1 MQVLRR
7 WAMDPPPDVRLL
19 VVVDRAVAVYSGM
32 VPGFVAGD
40 YAMHELEIDVLPLA
54 RRAGAGV
61 ILAAATDLDPVRREI
76 ALEGRPPIR
85 FDLASLDVGSTVR
98 GLDLPGVAEH
108 ALRTRPIGDFVR
120 EVDARVER
128 LAEAGGAPRVLIVGG
143 GAAGSEL
150 AFTLDA
156 RLRARGLAPRI
167 AVISGAS
174 ELLEGMPE
182 RARRRLAREA
192 ARRGIELLPER
203 RVVRVE
209 KGAVLTTR
217 IVDGP
222 GPEVRPDRRGDVG
235 PASTPSPG
243 AGEDRTESLE
253 ADLVVWA
260 TGAAPHAFPR
270 GAMTSEPDAGA
281 GWVLGGDAA
290 GDADAMI
297 GTDPEAEPRGAL
309 VRDERGFLAIRETLQ
324 AVGHDAVFAVGDCA
338 RLVDH
343 PWVPRAGVYAVR
355 QGPVLERNL
364 RAWLAGRP
372 LERYVPQRD
381 FLALLHLGQGRALAS
396 KWGRAA
402 AGAPLLWLKDRID
415 RRFMRRFQV
424 LDPQGHPTPELA
436 ELGAMGRV
444 GAEGEGEG
452 EDPEMACGGCAAK
465 LGADALEAALSAL
478 PPAPPDETVLLGVV
492 DRRDVGATRDESGR
506 TTLHN
511 VDVIR
516 AFCDDP
522 WLVGRVAARNAL
534 GDLEVC
540 GGRPRH
546 AQAVVGLPEQEPRLA
561 REILFQALSGIRSV
575 LDDEGV
581 SLLGGHTTIGDAL
594 TIGLAVTGEG
604 PGGDGGDC
612 PTRLRPREGDAILL
626 TRPLGTGVVLAA
638 DMRGLARSDWL
649 QATWA
654 SMLRGHA
661 VVARLVRESALQA
674 ATDVT
679 GFGLAGHL
687 LSLLRGTPLCAR
699 LASDTIP
706 LLPGAELLW
715 RDGLRSSAHPAN
727 RAAFGARI
735 AGASELDEAWL
746 FDPQT
751 AGGALLLVSPDRLTA
766 CDEAFDAA
774 GEPRPARI
782 GRLFAEPDDQPR
794 IEIHAAT
801 LPRP

>member
-1 MQVLRR
+1 VQVLRR

-76 ALEGRPPIR
+76 ALEDRPPIR
-85 FDLASLDVGSTVR
+85 FDVASLDVGSTVR

-108 ALRTRPIGDFVR
+108 ALCTRPIGDFVR
-120 EVDARVER
+120 EVDDRIER
-128 LAEAGGAPRVLIVGG
+128 LAKAGARPRVLIVGG

-156 RLRARGLAPRI
+156 RLRARGLAPQI
-167 AVISGAS
+167 TVVSGAA

-192 ARRGIELLPER
+192 ARRGIDLLPER
-203 RVVRVE
+203 RVIRVE

-217 IVDGP
+217 IRDDSGPTSRPPSGDG
-222 GPEVRPDRRGDVG
+222 E
-235 PASTPSPG
+235 A
-243 AGEDRTESLE
+243 RTECLE

-260 TGAAPHAFPR
+260 TGAAPHAFPLDETD
-270 GAMTSEPDAGA
+270 GHLGGEAG
-281 GWVLGGDAA
+281 GTLGGDPA
-290 GDADAMI
+290 GDADRAI
-297 GTDPEAEPRGAL
+297 GADPDTEAGTAL
-309 VRDERGFLAIRETLQ
+309 VRDDRGFLAIRETLQ
-324 AVGHDAVFAVGDCA
+324 AVGHDTVFAVGDCA

-364 RAWLAGRP
+364 RAWLAGRS

-424 LDPQGHPTPELA
+424 LDREGHPTPGLA
-436 ELGAMGRV
+436 ELGAMGGR
-444 GAEGEGEG
+444 GDDDDEA
-452 EDPEMACGGCAAK
+452 DEMACGGCAAK
-465 LGADALEAALSAL
+465 LGATALEAALSAL
-478 PPAPPDETVLLGVV
+478 PPAPPDETVLLGVA
-492 DRRDVGATRDESGR
+492 DRRDVGATRDERGR

-546 AQAVVGLPEQEPRLA
+546 AQAVIGLPEQEPRLA
-561 REILFQALSGIRSV
+561 REILLQALSGIRSV
-575 LDDEGV
+575 LDAAGV
-581 SLLGGHTTIGDAL
+581 SLVGGHTTIGDTL

-604 PGGDGGDC
+604 PAPGTWPARPG
-612 PTRLRPREGDAILL
+612 PREGDAILL

-649 QATWA
+649 QATWT
-654 SMLRGHA
+654 SMLRDHA
-661 VVARLVRESALQA
+661 VVARLVRASEVQA

-687 LSLLRGTPLCAR
+687 LSLLRGTHLCAR
-699 LASDTIP
+699 LASDAIP
-706 LLPGAELLW
+706 LLPGAERLW
-715 RDGLRSSAHPAN
+715 QDGLRSTAHPAN
-727 RAAFGARI
+727 HAAFGARVS
-735 AGASELDEAWL
+735 GASELDRAWL

-751 AGGALLLVSPDRLTA
+751 AGGGLLLASPDRLTA
-766 CDEAFDAA
+766 CDAAFEAA
-774 GEPRPARI
+774 GEPRPTRI
-782 GRLFAEPDDQPR
+782 GRLFAAPDGEPR
-794 IEIHAAT
+794 IEIEAAT

>member
-61 ILAAATDLDPVRREI
+61 IMAAATDLDPVRHEI

-85 FDLASLDVGSTVR
+85 FDVASLDVGSTVR

-108 ALRTRPIGDFVR
+108 ALCTRPIGDFVR

-128 LAEAGGAPRVLIVGG
+128 LTEAGGAPRVLIVGG

-156 RLRARGLAPRI
+156 RLRARGLTPRV
-167 AVISGAS
+167 AVVSGDS
-174 ELLEGMPE
+174 EPLEGMPA
-182 RARRRLAREA
+182 RARRCLAREA
-192 ARRGIELLPER
+192 AHRGIDLLPER

-209 KGAVLTTR
+209 KRTVLTTW
-217 IVDGP
+217 IADDP
-222 GPEVRPDRRGDVG
+222 NPEAHPEWRGDAG
-235 PASTPSPG
+235 PPPRPKPAD
-243 AGEDRTESLE
+243 GEDRTESLE

-260 TGAAPHAFPR
+260 TGAAPHAFP
-270 GAMTSEPDAGA
+270 
-281 GWVLGGDAA
+281 LGGMGRQSGSESAA
-290 GDADAMI
+290 G
-297 GTDPEAEPRGAL
+297 PSSAL
-309 VRDERGFLAIRETLQ
+309 MRDDRGFLAIRETLQ

-372 LERYVPQRD
+372 LERHVPQRD
-381 FLALLHLGQGRALAS
+381 FLALLNLGQGRALAS

-424 LDPQGHPTPELA
+424 LDQEGHPTPELA
-436 ELGAMGRV
+436 ELGAMRGR
-444 GAEGEGEG
+444 GADGEVNGEV
-452 EDPEMACGGCAAK
+452 EEMVCGGCAAK

-478 PPAPPDETVLLGVV
+478 PAAPPDETVLLGVG
-492 DRRDVGATRDESGR
+492 DRGDVGATRDEGGR

-534 GDLEVC
+534 SDLEVC

-546 AQAVVGLPEQEPRLA
+546 AQAVIGLPEQEPRLA

-575 LDDEGV
+575 LDAEGV

-604 PGGDGGDC
+604 PSAGAWPAHPG
-612 PTRLRPREGDAILL
+612 PREGDAILL

-654 SMLRGHA
+654 SMLRDHA
-661 VVARLVRESALQA
+661 VVARLVCESALQA

-687 LSLLRGTPLCAR
+687 LSLLRGTRLGAR
-699 LASDTIP
+699 LARDAIP

-715 RDGLRSSAHPAN
+715 RDGLRSTAHPAN
-727 RAAFGARI
+727 RAAFAARV

-751 AGGALLLVSPDRLTA
+751 AGGGLLLVSPDRVAT
-766 CDEAFDAA
+766 CDEAFEAA

-782 GRLFAEPDDQPR
+782 GRLIADPDRGPR
-794 IEIHAAT
+794 IEIEAAT

>member
-1 MQVLRR
+1 VQVLRR

-19 VVVDRAVAVYSGM
+19 VVVDRAVAIYSGM

-54 RRAGAGV
+54 RRARAGV

-85 FDLASLDVGSTVR
+85 FDVASLDVGSTVR

-108 ALRTRPIGDFVR
+108 ALCTRPIGDFVR
-120 EVDARVER
+120 EVDARVES
-128 LAEAGGAPRVLIVGG
+128 LAEAGGAPRVLVVGG

-156 RLRARGLAPRI
+156 RLRTHGLAPRI
-167 AVISGAS
+167 TVVSGDS
-174 ELLEGMPE
+174 ELLAGMPL

-209 KGAVLTTR
+209 QGAVITTR
-217 IVDGP
+217 LAEAP
-222 GPEVRPDRRGDVG
+222 GPAPRPES
-235 PASTPSPG
+235 PAAAFGAARADPG
-243 AGEDRTESLE
+243 EGAERLESLE

-260 TGAAPHAFPR
+260 TGAAPHAFPLGELGR
-270 GAMTSEPDAGA
+270 GSGRDPVAGPGA
-281 GWVLGGDAA
+281 APGGAP
-290 GDADAMI
+290 G
-297 GTDPEAEPRGAL
+297 GAL
-309 VRDERGFLAIRETLQ
+309 VRGDRGFLAIRDTLQ
-324 AVGHDAVFAVGDCA
+324 TVGHDAVFAVGDCA
-338 RLVDH
+338 LLVDH

-355 QGPVLERNL
+355 QGPVLEHNL

-402 AGAPLLWLKDRID
+402 VGTPLLWLKDRID

-424 LDPQGHPTPELA
+424 LDREGHPTPELA
-436 ELGAMGRV
+436 ELGAMGGR
-444 GAEGEGEG
+444 GADDGA
-452 EDPEMACGGCAAK
+452 DEMACGGCAAK
-465 LGADALEAALSAL
+465 LGADALEAALGAL
-478 PPAPPDETVLLGVV
+478 PAAPPDDTVLLGVA
-492 DRRDVGATRDESGR
+492 DRGDVGATRNASGR

-522 WLVGRVAARNAL
+522 WQVGRVAARNAL
-534 GDLEVC
+534 ADLEVC

-546 AQAVVGLPEQEPRLA
+546 ALAVVGLPEQETRLA
-561 REILFQALSGIRSV
+561 RETLLQALSGIRSI
-575 LDDEGV
+575 LDAQGV

-594 TIGLAVTGEG
+594 TVGLAVTGEG
-604 PGGDGGDC
+604 PAGDGEGEGGDGGAW
-612 PTRLRPREGDAILL
+612 PMRSGPREGDAILL

-649 QATWA
+649 EATWA
-654 SMLRGHA
+654 SMLRDHA
-661 VVARLVRESALQA
+661 VVARLVRDSALQA

-687 LSLLRGTPLCAR
+687 LSLLRGTRLGAR
-699 LASDTIP
+699 LASDAIP

-715 RDGLRSSAHPAN
+715 RDGLRSTAHPAN
-727 RAAFGARI
+727 RAAFAARV
-735 AGASELDEAWL
+735 AGASEFDEAWL

-751 AGGALLLVSPDRLTA
+751 AGGGLLLVSPDRRAA
-766 CDEAFDAA
+766 CDEAFAAA
-774 GEPRPARI
+774 GEPRPVRI
-782 GRLFAEPDDQPR
+782 GRLFADPDGEPR
-794 IEIHAAT
+794 IEIEAAT
-801 LPRP
+801 LARP

>member
-1 MQVLRR
+1 
-7 WAMDPPPDVRLL
+7 MDPPPDVRLL

-54 RRAGAGV
+54 RRARAGV
-61 ILAAATDLDPVRREI
+61 ILAAATDLDPVRRKI

-85 FDLASLDVGSTVR
+85 FDVASLDVGSTVR

-108 ALRTRPIGDFVR
+108 ALCTRPIGDFVR
-120 EVDARVER
+120 EVDAHVER
-128 LAEAGGAPRVLIVGG
+128 LAEAGGAPRVVVVGG

-156 RLRARGLAPRI
+156 RLRARGLDPRI
-167 AVISGAS
+167 AIVHGAS
-174 ELLEGMPE
+174 ELLEGMPTL
-182 RARRRLAREA
+182 ARRRLAREA
-192 ARRGIELLPER
+192 SRRGIEHLPER

-209 KGAVLTTR
+209 KGAVVCERLAAGSGPHPG
-217 IVDGP
+217 DGE
-222 GPEVRPDRRGDVG
+222 GDGDGDGGDVR
-235 PASTPSPG
+235 S
-243 AGEDRTESLE
+243 ESLE

-260 TGAAPHAFPR
+260 TGAAPHAFPLAATSAEPCDEPGGMAGR
-270 GAMTSEPDAGA
+270 GARGERDGEADGRIGA
-281 GWVLGGDAA
+281 
-290 GDADAMI
+290 
-297 GTDPEAEPRGAL
+297 AL
-309 VRDERGFLAIRETLQ
+309 VRDDRGFLATRETLQ
-324 AVGHDAVFAVGDCA
+324 TVDHDAVFAVGDCA

-396 KWGRAA
+396 KWGGAA

-424 LDPQGHPTPELA
+424 LNPDGHPTPELA
-436 ELGAMGRV
+436 GLGAMGGR
-444 GAEGEGEG
+444 GADGEVE
-452 EDPEMACGGCAAK
+452 EMTCGGCAAK
-465 LGADALEAALSAL
+465 LGAMPLEAALSAL
-478 PPAPPDETVLLGVV
+478 PTAPPDETVLLGVG
-492 DRRDVGATRDESGR
+492 DRDDVGATRDESGR

-511 VDVIR
+511 IDVIR
-516 AFCDDP
+516 TFCDDP

-534 GDLEVC
+534 ADLEVC
-540 GGRPRH
+540 GGRARY
-546 AQAVVGLPEQEPRLA
+546 AQAVIGLPERDPSLA

-575 LDDEGV
+575 LDAEGV
-581 SLLGGHTTIGDAL
+581 SLLGGHTTIGEAL
-594 TIGLAVTGEG
+594 TIGLAVSGEG
-604 PGGDGGDC
+604 PAASVW
-612 PTRLRPREGDAILL
+612 PARPGHGPLEGNAILL

-649 QATWA
+649 EATWT
-654 SMLRGHA
+654 SMLRDHA
-661 VVARLVRESALQA
+661 VVARLVQESWVRA

-687 LSLLRGTPLCAR
+687 LSLLRGTRLRAR
-699 LASDTIP
+699 LASDAIP
-706 LLPGAELLW
+706 LLPGADLLW
-715 RDGLRSSAHPAN
+715 RDGLRSTAHPTN
-727 RAAFGARI
+727 RAAFGARVS
-735 AGASELDEAWL
+735 GESEFDRAWL

-751 AGGALLLVSPDRLTA
+751 AGGALLLVSRDRLPA
-766 CDEAFDAA
+766 CNEAFEAA

-782 GRLFAEPDDQPR
+782 GRLIADSDDGPR
-794 IEIHAAT
+794 IEIEAAT
-801 LPRP
+801 LPRT